1 MKNIKKTI
9 FDKTFFEKV
18 TSVNLENMTSVNLGK
33 TFEYLKIQE
42 GIRSENLTEYY
53 LCKGIFL
60 YVFLY
65 PEMMQ
70 GQSKTNHWNSQNI
83 MIICLKGIS
92 EGCFSFSIIIN
103 GSLKFLWALGGF
115 WEGTQALR
123 GHSKGTLAL
132 KTHRHLGQSRHS
144 KYFI

>member
-1 MKNIKKTI
+1 MKNIKKAI

-18 TSVNLENMTSVNLGK
+18 TSVNLGK

-42 GIRSENLTEYY
+42 SIRSENLTEYY

-70 GQSKTNHWNSQNI
+70 GQSKTNH
-83 MIICLKGIS
+83 
-92 EGCFSFSIIIN
+92 
-103 GSLKFLWALGGF
+103 
-115 WEGTQALR
+115 
-123 GHSKGTLAL
+123 
-132 KTHRHLGQSRHS
+132 
-144 KYFI
+144 